1 MPKTIRF
8 AATVAT
14 FVVGTGFVAT
24 VGAATLKNVAG
35 NVLVSG
41 ATGLRSANNGMQ
53 LPAGS
58 RVLTTSTGSA
68 TIVVS
73 PGCDIT
79 LSANQRWSQPAA
91 GGCDAAKAA
100 VEGVR
105 TQMVSGAQ
113 IAPAVVP
120 ATRRSTIT
128 LDASTVF
135 SHSRFALADTF
146 VDGRKA
152 LDELARKVDAECTGV
167 ERVVIEGHA
176 DITNSTRDPKHN
188 DRLSLARAVTV
199 RDYLAT
205 RFAKPYPLEAIGYGH
220 TAPVKTSCV
229 YPRGSKLSA
238 GGLEQGSATTAE
250 MNALAECLQPNRRV
264 VVRVEGPAL
273 VCGVPPVAAAQP
285 APAPVAPAPAPA
297 PVAPAAPAVA
307 VAPPPAVVV
316 PPAVAVPATAAS
328 TFPTTAVLGTTGAVG
343 LGVYIYN
350 RDRRN
355 VSPN

>member
-1 MPKTIRF
+1 MPKTICF
-8 AATVAT
+8 SAVVAT
-14 FVVGTGFVAT
+14 FAISAGLVAT

-53 LPAGS
+53 LPPGS

-68 TIVVS
+68 TIVVA

-79 LSANQRWSQPAA
+79 LSANQRWSQPSA

-113 IAPAVVP
+113 IAPAVVLP
-120 ATRRSTIT
+120 TRRSTIT
-128 LDASTVF
+128 IDASTVF
-135 SHSRFALADTF
+135 PHSKFALADTF
-146 VDGRKA
+146 ADGRKA
-152 LDELARKVDAECTGV
+152 LDDLARKVDAECTGV

-176 DITNSTRDPKHN
+176 DITNGTRDPKHN

-220 TAPVKTSCV
+220 TAPVKTSCI

-238 GGLEQGSATTAE
+238 GGLEPGSATIAD

-285 APAPVAPAPAPA
+285 APPPVAPPPPPVAPVAPPP
-297 PVAPAAPAVA
+297 
-307 VAPPPAVVV
+307 PPPAVVV
-316 PPAVAVPATAAS
+316 PPAVAVPATVAP
-328 TFPTTAVLGTTGAVG
+328 TFPTAAALGTTGAVG
-343 LGVYIYN
+343 LGAYIYN